1 MRTRSAKKTT
11 SVEAVKPKVD
21 WRRPKATKAGSFCS
35 ESQQDLEEYANNLE
49 FEVNELYHLLDRE
62 TSGRQKLEDSVDHL
76 TKMCCM
82 QERALVELKRDV
94 RRLRAMPDKIDV
106 ALDWVVRGV
115 ALVQEHLQGQ
125 HQEMSTEDNE
135 DDNCSSH

>member
-1 MRTRSAKKTT
+1 MRTRSSKNTK
-11 SVEAVKPKVD
+11 SVKIVKPKLVG
-21 WRRPKATKAGSFCS
+21 RRPKATKAGCFCS
-35 ESQQDLEEYANNLE
+35 EAEQDLEEYANNLE

-62 TSGRQKLEDSVDHL
+62 MSGRQKLEGSVEHL
-76 TKMCCM
+76 TQMCHM

-125 HQEMSTEDNE
+125 HQDTSTEDNE
-135 DDNCSSH
+135 DDSFSSY

>member
-1 MRTRSAKKTT
+1 
-11 SVEAVKPKVD
+11 
-21 WRRPKATKAGSFCS
+21 
-35 ESQQDLEEYANNLE
+35 
-49 FEVNELYHLLDRE
+49 
-62 TSGRQKLEDSVDHL
+62 
-76 TKMCCM
+76 MCCM

-135 DDNCSSH
+135 DDN